1 MSVLGTATYGLAEWS
16 GLDMCRVQPAQLYGE
31 APAGYNSGLFFTPK
45 LLSSFLYSRS
55 NVDQISLTDEAEDK
69 LGLCEDVMN
78 VCVGGKVK

>member
-55 NVDQISLTDEAEDK
+55 NVDQIFLTDEAEDK